1 MASKRRDE
9 AERLRRQASMAR
21 RLASQQSQATDHKAL
36 LRYAGELEARAE
48 RLECGA
54 AEEG

>member
-21 RLASQQSQATDHKAL
+21 RLASQQSQTTDHKAL